1 MEALQQDLLPLAY
14 MITPNIPE
22 ACRLLGID
30 QIRNEAEMQEAAKR
44 LHELG
49 PAYILL
55 KGGHMQ
61 GERSVDILYDGR
73 NMELLEA
80 PRIDTPHTHGT
91 GCTLSAAI
99 TAELAKGRSALEAA
113 AAGKEYITA
122 AIRHALAI
130 GGGIGPTN
138 HAAYRLYNN

>member
-1 MEALQQDLLPLAY
+1 MKRRCE
-14 MITPNIPE
+14 
-22 ACRLLGID
+22 
-30 QIRNEAEMQEAAKR
+30 EAAKR